1 MPSGTLRI
9 SDGEYHQVNSMYRE
23 AIEEIREEKTI
34 GKKREQKM
42 GSNSTVIAEG

>member
-23 AIEEIREEKTI
+23 AIEEIRVEKTI
-34 GKKREQKM
+34 GKKTGTEDGALIVQ
-42 GSNSTVIAEG
+42 

>member
-34 GKKREQKM
+34 GKKTGTEDGALIVQ
-42 GSNSTVIAEG
+42 